1 MAYNIVVPVI
11 PADRFFFE
19 QYHFPCRGERD
30 STDENRSDSPWGL
43 IYNLSQGLGIPPRE
57 LLYEWS
63 YENLLLM
70 SRATPD
76 YRSQRKEDT
85 GQKPRWNPALD
96 ANEPDNFTINPN
108 SDDEDE
114 EYIV

>member
-1 MAYNIVVPVI
+1 
-11 PADRFFFE
+11 
-19 QYHFPCRGERD
+19 
-30 STDENRSDSPWGL
+30 
-43 IYNLSQGLGIPPRE
+43 
-57 LLYEWS
+57 
-63 YENLLLM
+63 M

-96 ANEPDNFTINPN
+96 ANEPDNFTISPN
-108 SDDEDE
+108 SDDEDK